1 MSRSYHQKHPTAHNP
16 HNRIPNPFRD
26 KEGDVRRDR
35 AIRPYGYK
43 GWCGW
48 GGEMYFKKFGEIMVD
63 LVNIQ
68 LVCQRLYLYL
78 TVILI
83 MINIDELIKQ
93 AMKSKNSDELRA
105 YKNLKAEIQLLKT
118 AKNAKPYDE
127 AAEIQL
133 ISKMCKRLEE
143 DIRGFSEAH
152 RKDLE
157 SECRSEL
164 EVLKKLLPEPVGP
177 SEIMLGLWEWAGQNN
192 FLVPFNE
199 NPNNFS
205 QPKIPK
211 KEMGNA
217 IKHLKSK
224 FPQADGK
231 MISNIVKEYII

>member
-1 MSRSYHQKHPTAHNP
+1 
-16 HNRIPNPFRD
+16 
-26 KEGDVRRDR
+26 
-35 AIRPYGYK
+35 
-43 GWCGW
+43 
-48 GGEMYFKKFGEIMVD
+48 MV
-63 LVNIQ
+63 
-68 LVCQRLYLYL
+68 
-78 TVILI
+78 
-83 MINIDELIKQ
+83 NIDELIK
-93 AMKSKNSDELRA
+93 AALKSQNKTELRA
-105 YKNLKAEIQLLKT
+105 YRNLKTEIQLLKT

-133 ISKMCKRLEE
+133 ISKICKRLEE

-152 RKDLE
+152 REDLE

-211 KEMGNA
+211 KEMGSV

-224 FPQADGK
+224 FPQADGRV
-231 MISNIVKEYII
+231 ISNVVKEYII